1 MFVRENY
8 IFTLKYYSGI
18 LRDLLPKNPLLLFY
32 SILHCLG
39 IMVIK
44 ALLLAIGIV
53 AILAVAIGPAMNFS
67 VDAVKTE
74 QDRECSQDTGNA
86 DLGED
91 CPGNSGDNNPNREQ
105 QECDVTAGSNDK
117 RVEGQ
122 FKKEC

>member
-1 MFVRENY
+1 MLMQSRQNK
-8 IFTLKYYSGI
+8 I
-18 LRDLLPKNPLLLFY
+18 RP
-32 SILHCLG
+32 
-39 IMVIK
+39 
-44 ALLLAIGIV
+44 
-53 AILAVAIGPAMNFS
+53 
-67 VDAVKTE
+67 
-74 QDRECSQDTGNA
+74 